1 MRSSVDQNQRTFR
14 RVHIPIDFLL
24 HLAGKH
30 NSIPGTLAFTHAIYL
45 IKNGHL
51 RFPDPI
57 YSLP

>member
-1 MRSSVDQNQRTFR
+1 MSRKIY
-14 RVHIPIDFLL
+14 IPIDFLL

-30 NSIPGTLAFTHAIYL
+30 NSILDTLAFKHAIYL